1 MASDPDILTVSA
13 LNAHIKSLFEQ
24 TFPLVCVTGELSNFK
39 PHTSGHWYFS
49 LKDERSQLRCAMF
62 RRQNQSVGFLP
73 DDGMQVVIHGQLS
86 VYEAKGEYQLIAG
99 RMIPSGEGALR
110 AAYERLKARLLAEGL
125 FDPAKRRPLPPYPER
140 IGVITSPTGAAIRDI
155 IHVLER
161 RAPWIQV
168 ILRPTAVQGAGAARE
183 IARAI
188 EEMNAYGEVDALIV
202 GRGGGSI
209 EDLWAFNEEPV
220 VRAIAAS
227 VLPIVSAVGHETDVT
242 LSDFAADARAPTP
255 SGAAEM
261 VTRDRKELL
270 DRVSGSISWLH
281 KTLVNRMRQNRQKVD
296 ALTASYGMR
305 RPIDLISQR
314 TQQTDELT
322 RRLVDLWPRTLEAH
336 KQTVANLVG
345 RLQALSPLSV
355 LERGYAVC
363 RSAQDGRLIR
373 DVAELRVGAQVEVA
387 FHRGNATCRVERVSA
402 GSGEPTPPRA
412 RPSALVNRENLDLF
426 DEQ

>member
-1 MASDPDILTVSA
+1 MASDPEILTVSA
-13 LNAHIKSLFEQ
+13 LNSHVKSLFEQ
-24 TFPLVCVTGELSNFK
+24 AFSLVCVTGELSNFK

-110 AAYERLKARLLAEGL
+110 AAYEQLKARLAAEGL

-140 IGVITSPTGAAIRDI
+140 IGVITSASGAAIRDI

-161 RAPWIQV
+161 RAPWIQIV
-168 ILRPTAVQGAGAARE
+168 LRPTLVQGAGAARE

-188 EEMNAYGEVDALIV
+188 EEMNAYGELDVLIV

-220 VRAIAAS
+220 VRALAAS
-227 VLPIVSAVGHETDVT
+227 AIPTISAVGHETDVT
-242 LSDFAADARAPTP
+242 LSDFAADVRAPTP

-261 VTRDRKELL
+261 VTRDQKELL
-270 DRVSGSISWLH
+270 DRVSGAMGWLQT
-281 KTLVNRMRQNRQKVD
+281 TLLNRIRQNRQRLD

-314 TQQTDELT
+314 TQQTDDLT
-322 RRLVDLWPRTLEAH
+322 RRLMDQWPRTLEAH
-336 KQTVANLVG
+336 IQTVANLAG

-363 RSAQDGRLIR
+363 RSAPDGPPIR
-373 DVAELRVGAQVEVA
+373 DVAELQVGAQLDVA
-387 FHRGNATCRVERVSA
+387 FHRGHATCRVERVN
-402 GSGEPTPPRA
+402 GVSGGPSRQKV
-412 RPSALVNRENLDLF
+412 RPVPLVNQNNLDLF
-426 DEQ
+426 DE